1 MTYRVAIIMRNT
13 LEALGIKYILEDAF
27 SISPQVFSALGQVP
41 DVGSD
46 LFDFYFTSP
55 ELFVKHLDYFLPR
68 RQKVI
73 TVTSSPRDDEANVLC
88 ANDDESTII
97 DSINAWFAN
106 IERNAA
112 DHQDELSQRE
122 IDVLRL
128 IASGMI
134 NKEIAESLGISIN
147 TVLTH
152 RKNITNKLGIRS
164 VSGLTFYAMMNGIIA
179 PK

>member
-13 LEALGIKYILEDAF
+13 LEALGIKYILEEAF

-55 ELFVKHLDYFLPR
+55 ELFVKHLDFFLPR

-88 ANDDESTII
+88 ANDDESSII

>member
-13 LEALGIKYILEDAF
+13 LEALGIKHVLEDAF
-27 SISPQVFSALGQVP
+27 SISPQIFSTLGQVP

-55 ELFVKHLDYFLPR
+55 DQFVKHLDFFLPR

-73 TVTSSPRDDEANVLC
+73 TVTSSPHNDEANVLC
-88 ANDDESTII
+88 ANVDESTII

>member
-13 LEALGIKYILEDAF
+13 LEALGIKHILEEAF

-55 ELFVKHLDYFLPR
+55 ELFVKHLDFFLPR

>member
-13 LEALGIKYILEDAF
+13 LDALGIKYILEEAF

-55 ELFVKHLDYFLPR
+55 ELFVKHLDFFLPR

>member
-13 LEALGIKYILEDAF
+13 LEALGIKHILEEAF

-55 ELFVKHLDYFLPR
+55 ELFVEHLDYFLPR

-73 TVTSSPRDDEANVLC
+73 TVTSSPRYDEANVLC

>member
-13 LEALGIKYILEDAF
+13 LEALGIKHILEDAF

-55 ELFVKHLDYFLPR
+55 ELFVKHLDFFLPR

-106 IERNAA
+106 IERNAV

>member
-13 LEALGIKYILEDAF
+13 LEALGIKHVLEEAF
-27 SISPQVFSALGQVP
+27 SISPQVFSTLGQVP

-55 ELFVKHLDYFLPR
+55 DQFVKHLDFFLPR